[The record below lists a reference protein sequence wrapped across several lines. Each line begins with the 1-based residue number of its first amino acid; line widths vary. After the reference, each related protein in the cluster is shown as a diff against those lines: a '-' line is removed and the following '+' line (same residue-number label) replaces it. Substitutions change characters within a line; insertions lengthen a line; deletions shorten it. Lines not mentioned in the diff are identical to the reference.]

1 MKSAADA
8 EEEASDLRSFATNAD
23 MITQHLT
30 ATRDAVAT
38 SAPAAE
44 KVNVE
49 FEGVDWRGVYNAAS
63 LARNAAEAEK
73 ATAAAGRVAAN
84 DKLRQAQ
91 ETASKEEQKAY
102 KMAQARS
109 PALC

>member
-1 MKSAADA
+1 MLQILFTYISAFLFFSDGGEIDADTW
-8 EEEASDLRSFATNAD
+8 ELVAD
-23 MITQHLT
+23 KDMVYVT
-30 ATRDAVAT
+30 
-38 SAPAAE
+38 
-44 KVNVE
+44 
-49 FEGVDWRGVYNAAS
+49 EGVDWRGVYNAAS
-63 LARNAAEAEK
+63 MARNAAEAEK

>member
-1 MKSAADA
+1 
-8 EEEASDLRSFATNAD
+8 

-44 KVNVE
+44 EVNVE

-63 LARNAAEAEK
+63 MARNAAEAEK